1 MTHALPPEDT
11 HAPIL
16 GMSLGMAE
24 ASEAVDPVCGMT
36 VNPSTAAASLEHEGK
51 TYYFCNPH
59 CARKFQ
65 SDPGRYLHP
74 QARPEPMTPA
84 APLGGKVEYICP
96 MDPEIVRDRPGSC
109 PKCGMALEPRV
120 ASADEGPNPELLDM
134 RRRFWIGAL
143 LTVPLLVLDMAA
155 HAHLIDALSL
165 GSRLNVHGYLG
176 WLELLLATPVVF
188 WCGWPFFVRAAV
200 SVKQISPNMF
210 TLIVL
215 GVSASYGFSVAVLCW
230 PETLGKALYFETA
243 AAIIVLVLL
252 GQVLELRARGETS
265 RAIRRLLG
273 LTPKTARLVRPDGGE
288 QDIPLELVQVGDVM
302 RVRPGENVPVDGVVV
317 EGRSSLD
324 ESMISGEPL
333 PVEKSVGDKV
343 VGGTINGTGSVLVRA
358 ERVGSDTLLAHIVRL
373 VGEAQRSRAPVQRL
387 VDRVSRYFV
396 PAVIAISLLTFF
408 LWWRFDP
415 QRDLALTHA
424 LVRAVSVLVIA
435 CPCALGLATPMA
447 IMVGTGRGAES
458 GVLIRDAE
466 ALEVLHQADTLV
478 MDKTGTLTEGKPRL
492 VVVEPD
498 NGFDERE
505 LLRLAA
511 SLERGSEHP
520 LASAVVG
527 GATERGIDLARS
539 EEFES
544 FTGRGVKG
552 RVEGRAVMLGNAG
565 FLTEQ
570 HIPIEALAARAEELR
585 REGHTVL
592 IVAVDGQPAGLLGV
606 ADPIRATTSEAIRLL
621 HADGL
626 RLLMLTGDNRT
637 TAEAVARRLGLDEVI
652 AEVLPAQKSDVVAR
666 LQSEGRIVAMAGDGS
681 NDAPALARAQVGIA
695 MGTGT
700 DVAME
705 SAGVTLIRGDLRAIA
720 RARRLSRFTI
730 SAIRQNLFLAFVYNS
745 VSIPLAAAGI
755 FPPILA
761 GAAMSLSSISVIVNS
776 LRLQK
781 KKL

>member
-1 MTHALPPEDT
+1 MTHAFPPEEAR
-11 HAPIL
+11 APIL

-24 ASEAVDPVCGMT
+24 ANEAIDPVCGMT

-51 TYYFCNPH
+51 KYYFCNPH

-74 QARPEPMTPA
+74 QARPEPMTPD
-84 APLGGKVEYICP
+84 APPGGTVEYICP

-120 ASADEGPNPELLDM
+120 ASADEGPNPEYLDM
-134 RRRFWIGAL
+134 LRRFWIGTL
-143 LTVPLLVLDMAA
+143 LTVPLLVLHMSMLP
-155 HAHLIDALSL
+155 HP
-165 GSRLNVHGYLG
+165 G

-288 QDIPLELVQVGDVM
+288 QDIPLELVQVGDVL
-302 RVRPGENVPVDGVVV
+302 RVRPGENVPVDGAVV
-317 EGRSSLD
+317 EGRSSID

-492 VVVEPD
+492 VVVEPAND
-498 NGFDERE
+498 FDERE

-527 GATERGIDLARS
+527 GAAERGIDLARS

-565 FLTEQ
+565 FLSEQ

-592 IVAVDGQPAGLLGV
+592 IAAVDGRPAGLLGV
-606 ADPIRATTSEAIRLL
+606 TDPIRATTLEAIRLL

-781 KKL
+781 KQL